1 MNVGEQWRALGQV
14 PAVRTAL
21 FLLGWL
27 LLAITPLVGV
37 IPGPGGII
45 TFGAGAALVLKYSP
59 WAKRQYVRL
68 KRRYPNKGAW
78 ADWGLRRCSARRR
91 EERRKRTEAKRA
103 AEAARRRE
111 LARLEREDGRAK
123 LVLVRHEVGAVG
135 YFIERRFEPEGPF
148 EHESYWAAVEFSRVY
163 ENIDAARLDGLRQLE
178 RA

>member
-1 MNVGEQWRALGQV
+1 MDLTDRWRALGKV

-37 IPGPGGII
+37 IPGPGGIV

-78 ADWGLRRCSARRR
+78 ADWSLRRCSARRR
-91 EERRKRTEAKRA
+91 EERRRRAEARRA
-103 AEAARRRE
+103 AEAARERE
-111 LARLEREDGRAK
+111 LARLERVDGKAK
-123 LVLVRHEVGAVG
+123 LVLVRHQIGVIG
-135 YFIERRFEPEGPF
+135 YFIERRFDSADP
-148 EHESYWAAVEFSRVY
+148 HESYWAAVGFSRLHPDF
-163 ENIDAARLDGLRQLE
+163 EAARAEGLRELE
-178 RA
+178 RV